1 MEHRLIKMLVFG
13 AVLLAALMGSGPG
26 RAAEPKAG
34 SVPALK
40 VALLPILDAFPFYV
54 AEASGDFAAEGLKVE
69 AVPVSSA
76 LERDQLMQARQ
87 IDGMLS
93 ELSTAAVFNR
103 DGVKVKVVGVLREA
117 KAGSPMF
124 RVLAAPGS
132 GLASPAD
139 LAGVPIGVAENT
151 IIEYVTRRLLRESG
165 VPADKIALRSVPAI
179 PERYQLLMNGSLK
192 AAVLPDPMGLSAIK
206 AGAPEI
212 INDAAFPRYAIS
224 VFAFSLKATT
234 DKAEAVR
241 RFLKAWEKAVA
252 RIEANPPAQVPL
264 LLKSIRVPPNVQQ
277 GYVLPY
283 YPHAKVPDEAQWN
296 DVIAWLM
303 EKKLL
308 TTPLPYGQTVTPAFL
323 PKP

>member
-1 MEHRLIKMLVFG
+1 
-13 AVLLAALMGSGPG
+13 
-26 RAAEPKAG
+26 
-34 SVPALK
+34 
-40 VALLPILDAFPFYV
+40 
-54 AEASGDFAAEGLKVE
+54 
-69 AVPVSSA
+69 
-76 LERDQLMQARQ
+76 MQAGQ

-132 GLASPAD
+132 GLASPAN

-151 IIEYVTRRLLRESG
+151 IIEYVTRRLLESG

-241 RFLKAWEKAVA
+241 RFLKAWEKAVV
-252 RIEANPPAQVPL
+252 RIEANPSAQVPL